1 MTIHVFGATSSPRFS
16 NYSLNKT
23 SLILNTFVE
32 VRPQSIISKLLRW
45 LHAKVN
51 KFWRRGSRV
60 GKDAKSGGFN
70 MTKFLTNS
78 KQVLKAVPACD
89 RRKIVVEYY
98 FNNHTLSIEIVLVV
112 LRNIEDVLTFKVNM
126 EGKLKT
132 KRGIL
137 STLSSVYDTFRFA
150 APVILPGK
158 ILQHLREKD
167 LTWDETVHNLFK
179 INGVKMGKKYPAN
192 VRS

>member
-1 MTIHVFGATSSPRFS
+1 
-16 NYSLNKT
+16 
-23 SLILNTFVE
+23 
-32 VRPQSIISKLLRW
+32 
-45 LHAKVN
+45 
-51 KFWRRGSRV
+51 
-60 GKDAKSGGFN
+60 
-70 MTKFLTNS
+70 MTKFLTYS

-98 FNNHTLSIEIVLVV
+98 FNNHTLSIETVLVV
-112 LRNIEDVLTFKVNM
+112 LWNIEEDVLTFKVNM
-126 EGKLKT
+126 EGEPKT

-150 APVILPGK
+150 APFILPGR

-179 INGVKMGKKYPAN
+179 INGEKMGKKYPAN
-192 VRS
+192 VRR